1 MKFSIPILIVISF
14 LFSCGNSSE
23 ENQNTAPTADNSI
36 VFGNKSYEYP
46 QLSAPAKEQAV
57 KWGVLEDLISEANK
71 VNGSNYQDLRNRSER
86 IREYSDSLVKNIPD
100 TLNTKPI
107 NSRLLVVKTRSEMLF
122 QAAHQA
128 IMDSLNLQNSVQ
140 ELNTAVNNLIVHL
153 NEKFMKDNIDYQRK
167 EDEESE
173 LKKQQRFRDSVMDL
187 ELKDKKN

>member
-1 MKFSIPILIVISF
+1 M
-14 LFSCGNSSE
+14 
-23 ENQNTAPTADNSI
+23 
-36 VFGNKSYEYP
+36 
-46 QLSAPAKEQAV
+46 